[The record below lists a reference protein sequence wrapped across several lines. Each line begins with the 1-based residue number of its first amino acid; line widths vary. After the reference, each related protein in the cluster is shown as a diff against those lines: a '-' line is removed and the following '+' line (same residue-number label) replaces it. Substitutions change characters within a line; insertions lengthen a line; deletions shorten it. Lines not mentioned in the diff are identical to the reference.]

1 MIDRGDAV
9 DGPVAVAV
17 PAIGRQG
24 TNALYLRPIAG
35 FDLHFGDASLPR
47 FAAEA
52 ERRGRTFLVHE
63 EPALALDLDVPA
75 DLAALTRLRATA

>member
-1 MIDRGDAV
+1 MARWRWRCPPSAV
-9 DGPVAVAV
+9 GAD
-17 PAIGRQG
+17 
-24 TNALYLRPIAG
+24 ALYLRPIAG

-52 ERRGRTFLVHE
+52 RGRTFLVHE